1 MLTIVVRAAF
11 SIALLGLLAVSSM
24 GQDWTR
30 FRGPNGSGISEATTV
45 ASTWTDEDYNWHVEL
60 PGVGHSSP
68 VLWGDRIFLM
78 SAVDDGQQRMVLC
91 LRSKDGKLLWSKRYD
106 ADTHKKHSFNSFA
119 SPTPTVDSQRVY
131 TLWADPTA
139 YVVTAL
145 DHDGNEIWRR
155 DFGPFHGTH
164 GVGTSPILYKDM
176 LIIGKDEDKHSALFA
191 VDRRTGED
199 RWAVQRDS
207 ARVAYSTPCL
217 LELDGAAPQL
227 IFCSL
232 AYGMSSIDAETGRH
246 NWDLPVFDMRTVSS
260 PVVSG
265 DLILGSS
272 GSGGGGN
279 VVVAVKAAN
288 PMSAAMPEEI
298 YRVKKSAPYV
308 PTTLVYDDMAF
319 LWGDG
324 GVVTCINVADGNV
337 VWRKRVGGKF
347 YGSPVC
353 VDGRLYC
360 ISESGDVVVLAAAR
374 TFRKLGR
381 MPLGEECRSTPA
393 VAGGVMYLRTVSHL
407 YSLGEGNQ

>member
-1 MLTIVVRAAF
+1 MSTLIVRAAYAF
-11 SIALLGLLAVSSM
+11 ATLGLFALPCM
-24 GQDWTR
+24 GQQWTR
-30 FRGPNGSGISEATTV
+30 FRGPNGSGISNATTV
-45 ASTWTDEDYNWHVEL
+45 PATWTNKDYNWRVEL

-78 SAVDDGQQRMVLC
+78 SATNDGRQRMVLC
-91 LRSKDGKLLWSKRYD
+91 LSAVDGRLLWSRSYG
-106 ADTHKKHSFNSFA
+106 ASTHKKHSFNSFA
-119 SPTPTVDSQRVY
+119 SPTPTVDAQRVY

-145 DHDGNEIWRR
+145 DHDGKEIWRR
-155 DFGPFHGTH
+155 DFGPFHGNH
-164 GVGTSPILYKDM
+164 GVGTSPILYEDM
-176 LIIGKDEDKHSALFA
+176 LVVGKDEDENSSLFA

-199 RWAVQRDS
+199 RWAVRRES

-232 AYGMSSIDAETGRH
+232 AYGMSSIDAKTGHR
-246 NWDLPVFDMRTVSS
+246 NWDIPVFDKRTVSS

-265 DLILGSS
+265 NLILGSC

-279 VVVAVKAAN
+279 FVVAVKAAN

-308 PTTLVYDDMAF
+308 PTTLVYNDMAF
-319 LWGDG
+319 LWSDG

-337 VWRKRVGGKF
+337 QWRKRIGGKF
-347 YGSPVC
+347 FGSPVC
-353 VDGRLYC
+353 VNRRLYC
-360 ISESGDVVVLAAAR
+360 VSEKGDVVVLAAAR
-374 TFRKLGR
+374 TFNKLGR
-381 MPLGEECRSTPA
+381 VSLGEECRSTPA

-407 YSLGEGNQ
+407 YSLGGGK

>member
-1 MLTIVVRAAF
+1 
-11 SIALLGLLAVSSM
+11 M
-24 GQDWTR
+24 GQQWTR
-30 FRGPNGSGISEATTV
+30 FRGPNGSGISNATTV
-45 ASTWTDEDYNWHVEL
+45 PATWTNKDYNWRVEL

-78 SAVDDGQQRMVLC
+78 SATNDGRQRMVLC
-91 LRSKDGKLLWSKRYD
+91 LSAVDGRLLWSRSYG
-106 ADTHKKHSFNSFA
+106 ASTHKKHSFNSFA
-119 SPTPTVDSQRVY
+119 SPTPTVDAQRVY

-145 DHDGNEIWRR
+145 DHDGKEIWRR
-155 DFGPFHGTH
+155 DFGPFYGNH
-164 GVGTSPILYKDM
+164 GVGTSPILYEDM
-176 LIIGKDEDKHSALFA
+176 LVVGKDEDENSSLFA

-199 RWAVQRDS
+199 RWAVRRES

-217 LELDGAAPQL
+217 LELDGEAPQL

-232 AYGMSSIDAETGRH
+232 AYGMSSIDAKTGHR
-246 NWDLPVFDMRTVSS
+246 NWDIPVFDKRTVSS

-265 DLILGSS
+265 NLILGSC

-279 VVVAVKAAN
+279 FVVAVKAAN

-308 PTTLVYDDMAF
+308 PTTLVYNDMAF
-319 LWGDG
+319 LWSDG

-337 VWRKRVGGKF
+337 QWRKRIGGKF
-347 YGSPVC
+347 FGSPVC
-353 VDGRLYC
+353 VNRRLYC
-360 ISESGDVVVLAAAR
+360 VSEKGDVVVLAAAR
-374 TFRKLGR
+374 TFNKLGR
-381 MPLGEECRSTPA
+381 VSLGEECRSTPA

-407 YSLGEGNQ
+407 YSLGGGK